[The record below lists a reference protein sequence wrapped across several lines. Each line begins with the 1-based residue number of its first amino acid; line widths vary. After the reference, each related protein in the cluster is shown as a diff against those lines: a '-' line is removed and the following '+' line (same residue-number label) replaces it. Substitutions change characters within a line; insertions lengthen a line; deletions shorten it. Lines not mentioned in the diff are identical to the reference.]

1 MARRRKLSSPFF
13 VAVVVVVLALTLVLE
28 GPWTR
33 NARSF
38 AWGVISPFHRIFAS
52 VFGGGGGGGDMARE
66 VDRLR
71 VENLLMKELE
81 ERVRRL
87 EAVLELKE
95 GFPSKLT
102 AARIIGRDASF
113 WSGTVVL
120 DAGTDR
126 GFYPG
131 LGVISP
137 AGVVGHIVD
146 VYPTSSRVL
155 LLTDASSRIDAY
167 VARTG
172 DEGIVEGKTG
182 NLCRIKYLDSEG
194 EIEVGDIVVTGGL
207 DGIFPQGLPIGRI
220 AMVSKERFAL
230 FQEAEITP
238 SINLDSLRDVLVILP
253 EKRSSRTP

>member
-1 MARRRKLSSPFF
+1 MARRRKLSSP
-13 VAVVVVVLALTLVLE
+13 VAVAIVVVVLALALVLE

-33 NARSF
+33 NVRAI
-38 AWGVISPFHRIFAS
+38 AWGALSPLHRAWLSIA
-52 VFGGGGGGGDMARE
+52 GGDSGGEAARE
-66 VDRLR
+66 LDRLR
-71 VENLLMKELE
+71 VETLMMKELE
-81 ERVRRL
+81 DKVRRL
-87 EAVLELKE
+87 EEILELKE
-95 GFPSKLT
+95 NFPLKLV

-120 DAGTDR
+120 DAGLDK
-126 GFYPG
+126 GFHPG

-137 AGVVGHIVD
+137 QGVVGHIVD
-146 VYPTSSRVL
+146 VYATTSRVL

-194 EIEVGDIVVTGGL
+194 EIEVGDLVVTGGL
-207 DGIFPQGLPIGRI
+207 DGIFPQGLPVGRI
-220 AMVSKERFAL
+220 AMVSRERYAM

-238 SINLDSLRDVLVILP
+238 KINLDALREVLVILP
-253 EKRSSRTP
+253 EARPPKGR